1 MNMKTSTKSA
11 LLCIT
16 ASLLLPMSGVG
27 IGFTVLEEQNWRYI
41 DGSYVHV
48 PGLGVDYANISA
60 SDDLIS
66 IESRHTETLT
76 TKART
81 VIV

>member
-1 MNMKTSTKSA
+1 
-11 LLCIT
+11 
-16 ASLLLPMSGVG
+16 MSGVG